1 MKRNKLW
8 SVLAVSAL
16 IGTLAACGN
25 EADSSGSGDGGDSG
39 DGGTATGA
47 PWILGTTDAVTSI
60 DPAGSY
66 DFGSWNI
73 QYNIF
78 QQLMTVPANGSDP
91 EPDLAESCDYDDP
104 QTITCTLPE
113 GATFSNGDELTSSDV
128 LFSFQRNIEIAD
140 PNGSS
145 VLLGSIS
152 NGDTDNPG
160 LADGAIETPDDTT
173 VVFHLNQP
181 DQTFMQLLTSATTSI
196 VDEDTFPIDD
206 KLRRRRHREH
216 GRLRPLQAQPVQ
228 GGRAG
233 GLRGQRDLPGH
244 QDPAEP
250 AGLRPV
256 LQRPGA
262 AQDGRRGRRGRHRLA
277 HAEPDRPQRPSRR
290 AARPR
295 SSAARARSSATGSGS
310 SSTEVGKDKAIRQA
324 VAQII
329 DRQAISDNA
338 YDGTVAPSYSIVPP
352 GFGGQKDSFKE
363 KYGEPDV
370 DAAKQILDAAGVQDP
385 GRRSSSATRRSTTAR
400 TPSTRRPSW
409 PTS

>member
-47 PWILGTTDAVTSI
+47 PWILGTTDAVTSV

-78 QQLMTVPANGSDP
+78 QQLMTVPANGSEP

-152 NGDTDNPG
+152 NGDTDNPA

-181 DQTFMQLLTSATTSI
+181 DQTFMQILTSGTSS
-196 VDEDTFPIDD
+196 
-206 KLRRRRHREH
+206 
-216 GRLRPLQAQPVQ
+216 
-228 GGRAG
+228 
-233 GLRGQRDLPGH
+233 
-244 QDPAEP
+244 
-250 AGLRPV
+250 
-256 LQRPGA
+256 
-262 AQDGRRGRRGRHRLA
+262 
-277 HAEPDRPQRPSRR
+277 DR
-290 AARPR
+290 
-295 SSAARARSSATGSGS
+295 
-310 SSTEVGKDKAIRQA
+310 K
-324 VAQII
+324 
-329 DRQAISDNA
+329 
-338 YDGTVAPSYSIVPP
+338 
-352 GFGGQKDSFKE
+352 
-363 KYGEPDV
+363 
-370 DAAKQILDAAGVQDP
+370 
-385 GRRSSSATRRSTTAR
+385 
-400 TPSTRRPSW
+400 STRLNS
-409 PTS
+409 SH

>member
-1 MKRNKLW
+1 MAT
-8 SVLAVSAL
+8 S
-16 IGTLAACGN
+16 
-25 EADSSGSGDGGDSG
+25 
-39 DGGTATGA
+39 ATGA

-78 QQLMTVPANGSDP
+78 QQLMTVPANGSEP

-181 DQTFMQLLTSATTSI
+181 DQTFMQILTSGTTSI

-206 KLRRRRHREH
+206 KLADDDIENMVGSGPYKLSQYKAGEQAVFEANETYQGTKTPQSSQVFVQYFSDPAPLKTAVEGGDVDIAWRTLSPTDLNSIEEGGKAEVIRGKGSEFRYWVWQLVHRGGQGQGDPPGRRADHRPPGDLRQRLRRHRRPVVLHRAPGLRWPEGLLQGEVRRARRRR
-216 GRLRPLQAQPVQ
+216 GQA
-228 GGRAG
+228 
-233 GLRGQRDLPGH
+233 
-244 QDPAEP
+244 DP
-250 AGLRPV
+250 
-256 LQRPGA
+256 
-262 AQDGRRGRRGRHRLA
+262 RRGRR
-277 HAEPDRPQRPSRR
+277 E
-290 AARPR
+290 
-295 SSAARARSSATGSGS
+295 
-310 SSTEVGKDKAIRQA
+310 
-324 VAQII
+324 
-329 DRQAISDNA
+329 
-338 YDGTVAPSYSIVPP
+338 
-352 GFGGQKDSFKE
+352 
-363 KYGEPDV
+363 
-370 DAAKQILDAAGVQDP
+370 DP

-400 TPSTRRPSW
+400 TPWTRRPSW